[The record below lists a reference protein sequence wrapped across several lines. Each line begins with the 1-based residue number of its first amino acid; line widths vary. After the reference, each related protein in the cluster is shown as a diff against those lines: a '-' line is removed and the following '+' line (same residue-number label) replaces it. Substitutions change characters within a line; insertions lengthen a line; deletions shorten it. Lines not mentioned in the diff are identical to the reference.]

1 MVMGAGGDQEQYVD
15 LDMRPNYNILLFWL
29 AGCQSE
35 MSKPVVIC
43 LLWKHIPSPDWS
55 LHGGKDYRKPLV

>member
-1 MVMGAGGDQEQYVD
+1 MVMGAGGGQEQYVE
-15 LDMRPNYNILLFWL
+15 LNRRPNYNILLFWL

-43 LLWKHIPSPDWS
+43 LLWKLIPSPD
-55 LHGGKDYRKPLV
+55 